1 MRRLSRAIASQL
13 GRPSGALGRA
23 TAYAL
28 RRANRGINDGAVER
42 LGVAAQDRVLEIGFG
57 GGEGLADILRR
68 TDGPVAG
75 IEISETMLRH
85 ATRRFRAEIRAGK
98 LDLKLGDVS
107 DTGYEDAAFDRV
119 LSVNTIYFW
128 PDPLAGLGEIRRV
141 LRQGGRV
148 LLATE
153 TKEDMQKSALTR
165 HGFRLFHDHEL
176 DALLRQAGFA
186 EVAIERE
193 GICVFS
199 SGRA

>member
-1 MRRLSRAIASQL
+1 MRRISEAIASQL
-13 GRPSGALGRA
+13 SRPSGALGRA
-23 TAYAL
+23 VAYAL
-28 RRANRGINDGAVER
+28 RRANRSINAGAVER
-42 LGVAAQDRVLEIGFG
+42 LGVAAEDRVLEIGFG

-75 IEISETMLRH
+75 IEISETMLRR
-85 ATRRFRAEIRAGK
+85 ARRRFRAEIRAGR

-107 DTGYEDAAFDRV
+107 QTGYEDGAFDRV

-128 PDPLAGLGEIRRV
+128 PDQVAGLREIRRV
-141 LRQGGRV
+141 LRPGGGL

-153 TKEDMQKSALTR
+153 AKEDMEQSSLTR
-165 HGFRLFHDHEL
+165 HGFRLLDDHEL
-176 DALLRQAGFA
+176 EALLREAGFA
-186 EVAIERE
+186 EVAIERD